1 MKIFTSYYS
10 NFNKIPKK
18 YLCIGI
24 SRYIPK
30 EFQTTEIDNFLYT
43 PKNILAP
50 SEELLSDIKQG
61 KISQEEYARRYYTEV
76 GQGIRRLGFS
86 NSNEYFAKMV
96 STFEAY
102 NDGGFEA
109 LVLMCYEK
117 PHEFCHR
124 HLLSAL
130 MRKNGFDVT
139 ELGSKQ
145 TISSK
150 EDTMSSPL
158 F

>member
-1 MKIFTSYYS
+1 MKIYTSFYL
-10 NFNKIPKK
+10 NFNRIPKK
-18 YLCIGI
+18 YLCVGI

-61 KISQEEYARRYYTEV
+61 KITQEEYARRYYTEI
-76 GQGIRRLGFS
+76 GQGMRRLGFS
-86 NSNEYFAKMV
+86 NSNEYFAKMI
-96 STFEAY
+96 STFETY
-102 NDGGFEA
+102 NDEGFEA

-117 PHEFCHR
+117 PNEFCHR

-130 MRKNGFDVT
+130 MRKNGIEVS
-139 ELGSKQ
+139 ELGVKPSMTSKDDVAS
-145 TISSK
+145 TA
-150 EDTMSSPL
+150 L

>member
-18 YLCIGI
+18 YLCVGI

-43 PKNILAP
+43 PKSILAP
-50 SEELLSDIKQG
+50 SEELLNDIKQG
-61 KISQEEYARRYYTEV
+61 KITQEEYARRYYTEI
-76 GQGIRRLGFS
+76 GQGIRKLGFS

-96 STFEAY
+96 STFETY
-102 NDGGFEA
+102 NDEGFEA
-109 LVLMCYEK
+109 LVLLCYEK

-130 MRKNGFDVT
+130 MRKNGFDVV
-139 ELGSKQ
+139 ELVSKPS
-145 TISSK
+145 ISSK
-150 EDTMSSPL
+150 SDTMSSAL

>member
-1 MKIFTSYYS
+1 MKIYTSFYS

-18 YLCIGI
+18 YLCVGI

-43 PKNILAP
+43 PNNILSP
-50 SEELLSDIKQG
+50 SEKLLSDIKQG
-61 KISQEEYARRYYTEV
+61 KITQEEYARRYYTEI
-76 GQGIRRLGFS
+76 GQGMRMLGFS
-86 NSNEYFAKMV
+86 NSNEYFAKMI
-96 STFEAY
+96 STFETY
-102 NDGGFEA
+102 NDEGFEA

-117 PHEFCHR
+117 PQEFCHR

-130 MRKNGFDVT
+130 MRKNGIDVT
-139 ELGSKQ
+139 EWSPKK
-145 TISSK
+145 TSSRDDIAP
-150 EDTMSSPL
+150 EAL